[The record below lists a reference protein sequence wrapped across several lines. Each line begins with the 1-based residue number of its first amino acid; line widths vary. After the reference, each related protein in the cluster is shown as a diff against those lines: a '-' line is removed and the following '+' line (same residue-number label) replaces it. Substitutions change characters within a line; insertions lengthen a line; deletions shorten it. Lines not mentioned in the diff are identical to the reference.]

1 MKWEEVR
8 ELFPNQFVKIKV
20 LESYI
25 EDDKEKV
32 CDVAV
37 IKTVDESKATKELLS
52 SKGDELV
59 YHTSKE
65 EVVIRLRNR
74 IGLRRA

>member
-1 MKWEEVR
+1 MRWEEVR
-8 ELFPNQFVKIKV
+8 ELFPNQFVKIKI
-20 LESYI
+20 LESHI
-25 EDDKEKV
+25 EGDKEIV

-37 IKTVDESKATKELLS
+37 ISTVDELKATKELLS
-52 SKGDELV
+52 SKEDELV